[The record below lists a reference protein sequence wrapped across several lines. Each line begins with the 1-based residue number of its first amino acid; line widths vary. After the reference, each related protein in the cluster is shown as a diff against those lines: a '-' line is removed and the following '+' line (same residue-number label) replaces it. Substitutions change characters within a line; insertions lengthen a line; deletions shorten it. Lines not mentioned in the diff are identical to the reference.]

1 LGRRK
6 QETVPITTRQLEA
19 LIRLCQARA
28 KACLREY
35 CLKEDAL
42 DVVEL
47 MSMSVEQ
54 VHSDELGYVD
64 RGRGGAGGRSQR
76 RLKKEFV
83 DELHRL
89 VGLEGAECGLDDL
102 RRIAD
107 RVDCGLSEFPGLVE
121 DLRQQGILIKK
132 SNGRFQVVS

>member
-1 LGRRK
+1 
-6 QETVPITTRQLEA
+6 
-19 LIRLCQARA
+19 LCQARA

-47 MSMSVEQ
+47 MSLSVEQ

-89 VGLEGAECGLDDL
+89 VGTEGAECGLDDL

-107 RVDCGLSEFPGLVE
+107 RVDCGLAEFPGLVE

-132 SNGRFQVVS
+132 SSGRFQVVS